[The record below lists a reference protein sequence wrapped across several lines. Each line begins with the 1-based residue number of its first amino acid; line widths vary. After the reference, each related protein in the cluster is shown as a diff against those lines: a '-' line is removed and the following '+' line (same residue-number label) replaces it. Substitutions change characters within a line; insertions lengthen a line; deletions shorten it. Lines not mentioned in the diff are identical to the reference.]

1 MNREEYCSGS
11 ERGTSSSFDEV
22 PFTRDAS
29 RPLIRLRSV
38 TKIYDMGEAA
48 VRALTQ
54 IDLDIAPG
62 EYVGVMGPSGSGK
75 TTLMDILG
83 CLSRPTAGTYEFAGQ
98 RVDQIDDVGLATLR
112 GEQIGFIFQAFN
124 LLPRLTA
131 LENVELPMLYRRVGR
146 QERRERSLALLDRV
160 GLAERAA
167 HRPTELS
174 GGERQRVAI
183 ARALINRPSLILADE
198 PTGALDTAT
207 GDAIMDLIETLNH
220 DGQTVIVV
228 THDPRISQR
237 VTRMLRLRDG
247 AVERDE
253 AQLRMGERISGGTGP
268 STGLRAGFQPV

>member
-1 MNREEYCSGS
+1 M
-11 ERGTSSSFDEV
+11 SS
-22 PFTRDAS
+22 A
-29 RPLIRLRSV
+29 RPLIRLRNV

-54 IDLDIAPG
+54 VDLDIAPG

-75 TTLMDILG
+75 TTLMDVLG
-83 CLSRPTAGTYEFAGQ
+83 CLSRATSGTYEFAGQ

-131 LENVELPMLYRRVGR
+131 LENVELPLLYRRVGR
-146 QERRERSLALLDRV
+146 HERRERSLALLDRV
-160 GLAERAA
+160 GLADRAA

-207 GDAIMDLIETLNH
+207 GDAIMDIIETLNR

-228 THDPRISQR
+228 THDPRIGER
-237 VTRMLRLRDG
+237 VTRILRLRDG

-253 AQLRMGERISGGTGP
+253 AQSKIGERISGGTGILPVDTDKMPVP
-268 STGLRAGFQPV
+268 S